1 MKINV
6 EYLDEALSYID
17 EMPEKARKKML
28 YNVSLVSVGVMN
40 DQLFKKLT
48 DSGIWEFRAEYEGS
62 QYRLLSFW
70 DKTRQS
76 LIVATCGFD
85 KKTKKTPKKEITHA
99 EQIRNEYYKTQKQ
112 NENH

>member
-1 MKINV
+1 MTINI

-17 EMPEKARKKML
+17 KMPEKTRKKML

-40 DQLFKKLT
+40 DQLFKKLS
-48 DSGIWEFRAEYEGS
+48 DSGIREFRAEYEGK

-76 LIVATCGFD
+76 LIIATHGFN

-99 EQIRNEYYKTQKQ
+99 EQIRNEYYKTQNY
-112 NENH
+112 NENN